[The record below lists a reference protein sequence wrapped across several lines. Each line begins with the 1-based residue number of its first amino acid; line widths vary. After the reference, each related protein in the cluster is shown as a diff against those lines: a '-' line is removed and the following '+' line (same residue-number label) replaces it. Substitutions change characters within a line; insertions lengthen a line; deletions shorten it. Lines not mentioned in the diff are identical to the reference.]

1 MGHSADKRFE
11 LRFCRG
17 IEVVY
22 RTRKIDGEERQVNQ
36 QRLSDAIKT
45 VMASVLKRDPTPEE
59 LLGIVPV
66 RLPERRV
73 ES

>member
-17 IEVVY
+17 IKVNY
-22 RTRKIDGEERQVNQ
+22 RTRAVDGEERQLNQ
-36 QRLSDAIKT
+36 QKISDAIKA
-45 VMASVLKRDPTPEE
+45 VLASVLKRDPTPEE
-59 LLGIVPV
+59 LLGIIPV
-66 RLPERRV
+66 RLPERRA